1 MTEQVKLWLEQL
13 NSNTITQ
20 EEKLKAQEYFKKK
33 YYESGDSELTDEQYD
48 KYFGAND
55 YVGYTVDAQTSPWNV
70 LPHKIAMGSL
80 PKLTTWEQAE
90 NWLKTHPNNIWE
102 PKLDGLSM
110 ELVYEYG
117 KLVHAILRGG
127 GDAGEDIL
135 KNAINFKGVVK
146 SLNTFCKYISV
157 RGEVVIAKSSFDEL
171 VKISNEAYSN
181 RRNCVPGI
189 CRRYDGQ
196 YSNYLSFYA
205 YDIIEQTEDS
215 TKMYET
221 ETDKV
226 FALYNYGFKV
236 PFAFNTMTKEDYLK
250 YASLRNDAEDF
261 QMDGLVIKTQDMKE
275 QIALKFPANGE
286 TTTVTN
292 YTWEVGSTGKLV
304 PVVHFEKV
312 NVGGTNLTKASVGS
326 FKIYKELNAPIGST
340 VKVKKMNDVIP
351 KVTETIFKSDR
362 LLEIPTKCPA
372 CGSTLVEKGTDLYC
386 VNDSCPVKLEQSCTA
401 VYKAIPLKGITDK
414 WIKELINLQVIK
426 TPADVILVKEEDI
439 ARIDGYSLKTGQKIV
454 EHFTEQV
461 NIIFANNDKY
471 LINFLKMIPIPSLG
485 GKAIEKFATI
495 FADIADFETWLYNID
510 ENTINQLKASIG
522 NSAGTKAYEYLTKN
536 KNEIINL
543 IEAMKTKL
551 F

>member
-48 KYFGAND
+48 KYFGADD

-205 YDIIEQTEDS
+205 YDIIEQTEDT
-215 TKMYET
+215 TKIYET

-351 KVTETIFKSDR
+351 KVTENLFKSDR

-495 FADIADFETWLYNID
+495 FADIADFETWLNNID